1 MELLG
6 LLFLGL
12 FLFGC
17 VSGWTSTSGTSH
29 ISRDKEDDADDDFD
43 ELDPLYH
50 EIMDDVN
57 DFK

>member
-1 MELLG
+1 MEILG

-17 VSGWTSTSGTSH
+17 VSGWNSTSGTSH
-29 ISRDKEDDADDDFD
+29 ISSDNEDEDDFD

-50 EIMDDVN
+50 EMMDDLI
-57 DFK
+57 DFS

>member
-1 MELLG
+1 MEILG

-12 FLFGC
+12 FLFGF
-17 VSGWTSTSGTSH
+17 VSEWNSDAGSEEH
-29 ISRDKEDDADDDFD
+29 VAECEDNFD

-50 EIMDDVN
+50 EMMDDVN